1 MRKVLLATTA
11 LVAMSVTAAQADVSV
26 GGTAVFEIYS
36 PSTGAQTFTTDGSVV
51 ISGTTTTDSG
61 LTFKA
66 VVDRKFEGSD
76 TSGSMTTAADLAT
89 VIASDTNDS
98 YIEVSGD
105 FGTLRMGSTDGA
117 LDRMDGALAANMDLE
132 GTGAGTGNLSA
143 TAIGGDS
150 QNISLHLPAMSGLS
164 LYGET
169 QADGAGS
176 GLGMNYTIA
185 GVNLMVQQATGG
197 DGPDMTAMG
206 ASFGLGGIK
215 VNVGSTTKDA
225 TAAAAKISANDIGM
239 SYTMGDITL
248 VATSA
253 RGKQTTAG
261 VARTDKYSNVG
272 VKYSIAPGISAM
284 VESGQSTVNSVDAD
298 ATWAALS
305 VAF

>member
-36 PSTGAQTFTTDGSVV
+36 PSTGAQTFTSDGSVV
-51 ISGTTTTDSG
+51 IKGSTTTDSG
-61 LTFKA
+61 LTFTA
-66 VVDRKFEGSD
+66 VQDAKFEG
-76 TSGSMTTAADLAT
+76 AAT
-89 VIASDTNDS
+89 VNDA
-98 YIEVSGD
+98 YVEVSGD
-105 FGTLRMGSTDGA
+105 FGTLRAGQTDGA

-132 GTGAGTGNLSA
+132 TTGGQTGSISG

-150 QNISLHLPAMSGLS
+150 QNISLHLPSMSGLS

-176 GLGMNYTIA
+176 GLGMNYSIA
-185 GVNLMVQQATGG
+185 GVSLMVQQVTGG
-197 DGPDMTAMG
+197 AGADSTAMG
-206 ASFGLGGIK
+206 ATFGMGGIK
-215 VNVGSTTKDA
+215 VNVGSTTKDK
-225 TAAAAKISANDIGM
+225 TASAAKISANDIGM
-239 SYTMGDITL
+239 SYTMGEITL

-253 RGKQTTAG
+253 RGKQGT
-261 VARTDKYSNVG
+261 RTDKYSNVG
-272 VKYSIAPGISAM
+272 VKYAIAPGISAM
-284 VESGQSTVNSVDAD
+284 VESGQSTVNNVELD